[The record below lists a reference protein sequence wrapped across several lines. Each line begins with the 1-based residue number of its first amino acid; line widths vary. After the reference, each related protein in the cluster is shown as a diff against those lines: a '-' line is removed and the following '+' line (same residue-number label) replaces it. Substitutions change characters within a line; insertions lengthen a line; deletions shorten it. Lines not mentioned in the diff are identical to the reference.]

1 MNDQITKMIMDCLS
15 PVFMV
20 IAQVILCIIGAY
32 AIKVVSYFARKI
44 GIQVSDKQMEE
55 IETIV
60 SGVVKTLNQRVV
72 TVMKEAAT
80 DGKLTD
86 EQKETVYNTAVSVVN
101 GMLSSEQVQLLINKY
116 GDIDEALKVL
126 IETSVVNAKNK

>member
-44 GIQVSDKQMEE
+44 GIQVNDKQMEE

-80 DGKLTD
+80 DGKLTN
-86 EQKETVYNTAVSVVN
+86 EQKDAVYNTAVSVVN

-126 IETSVVNAKNK
+126 IETSVINAKK